1 MAASA
6 LIGAKVR
13 NGNKETVGKIDDIYL
28 DKDGNIK
35 TIVIS
40 VGGFLVRPAAKPSP

>member
-13 NGNKETVGKIDDIYL
+13 NDDKETVGKIDDIYL
-28 DKDGNIK
+28 DKDGNIG
-35 TIVIS
+35 TIDQFGRRLPRRRQQS
-40 VGGFLVRPAAKPSP
+40 RQP

>member
-13 NGNKETVGKIDDIYL
+13 NDNKETVGKIDDIYL

-35 TIVIS
+35 TVVIS
-40 VGGFLVRPAAKPSP
+40 LVASWASAAKPSP